1 MTKKRKIDDKDFI
14 IETYRQYITLLGGSN
29 ALSTIDRQIN
39 IERTN
44 RMLEIADANKFN
56 KAILETAILDNV

>member
-1 MTKKRKIDDKDFI
+1 MTKKRKIDDKDFV

-29 ALSTIDRQIN
+29 ALSTIDRQID
-39 IERTN
+39 IARTN

-56 KAILETAILDNV
+56 KAILEKAVLDNV